1 MAPVIK
7 EKPRIVMKEV
17 HKKVVIECRVQSVSK
32 PKCTWYKE
40 SSIVSESSKH
50 MVRITEVTKG
60 EFAVALEIDKPT
72 GADKGS
78 YKMVAKNE
86 KGEISS
92 TAVQVDIE
100 GVFYSILLY

>member
-7 EKPRIVMKEV
+7 EKPKIIRKEI

-40 SSIVSESSKH
+40 STMVSESSTHSVK
-50 MVRITEVTKG
+50 ITEVSKG
-60 EFAVALEIDKPT
+60 EYAVALEIDKPT
-72 GADKGS
+72 AADKGN

-100 GVFYSILLY
+100 G

>member
-1 MAPVIK
+1 
-7 EKPRIVMKEV
+7 MKEV

-40 SSIVSESSKH
+40 SSVVSESSRT

-72 GADKGS
+72 GNDKGS
-78 YKMVAKNE
+78 YKVVAKNE
-86 KGEISS
+86 KGEITSS
-92 TAVQVDIE
+92 AIQVDIE
-100 GVFYSILLY
+100 GLCFIELIQQDFLMSNFF